1 MFNYKIKLK
10 VTQSTQKLCFYT
22 NIRDKINKLMKSYA
36 VHQFFRPRCKSK
48 YIGKI
53 ERTYVYD

>member
-36 VHQFFRPRCKSK
+36 VHQFCKSK
-48 YIGKI
+48 YIGKT